1 MADRDNTSNDLRTP
15 KNKYTMKVSVSFKN
29 AIQSYLEQRAE
40 YDELFARSYRNP
52 LKNIEDCITYILNYV
67 QKSGCNGFDDDEIF
81 GQAVHYYDEAD
92 IEIGKPI
99 DCKVV
104 VNHHVELTEE
114 EKAQAR
120 RDAVKR
126 AEDEA
131 YAKLKQQREKATAKR
146 TATIQQSQ
154 PSLFDF

>member
-1 MADRDNTSNDLRTP
+1 
-15 KNKYTMKVSVSFKN
+15 MKVSTHFQT

-92 IEIGKPI
+92 IEVGKPI
-99 DCKVV
+99 DCKVI

-114 EKAQAR
+114 EKTEAR
-120 RDAVKR
+120 KEAIKR
-126 AEDEA
+126 AENEA
-131 YAKLKQQREKATAKR
+131 YSRMTKR
-146 TATIQQSQ
+146 KTATKKESINSNNGQMTL
-154 PSLFDF
+154 LF

>member
-1 MADRDNTSNDLRTP
+1 
-15 KNKYTMKVSVSFKN
+15 MKVSAPFKN

-52 LKNIEDCITYILNYV
+52 LKNIEDCVTYILNYV

-92 IEIGKPI
+92 IEIGKSI

-120 RDAVKR
+120 REAIKR

-146 TATIQQSQ
+146 TATIGQ
-154 PSLFDF
+154 PQLSLFDF

>member
-1 MADRDNTSNDLRTP
+1 
-15 KNKYTMKVSVSFKN
+15 MKVSTHFQT

-92 IEIGKPI
+92 IEVGKPI
-99 DCKVV
+99 DCKVI

-114 EKAQAR
+114 EKTDAR
-120 RDAVKR
+120 KEAIKR
-126 AEDEA
+126 AENEA
-131 YAKLKQQREKATAKR
+131 YSRMTKRKTAPKKESINSNNGQM
-146 TATIQQSQ
+146 TL
-154 PSLFDF
+154 LF

>member
-1 MADRDNTSNDLRTP
+1 
-15 KNKYTMKVSVSFKN
+15 MKVSVPFKN

-99 DCKVV
+99 ECKVV

-120 RDAVKR
+120 KDVIKR

-146 TATIQQSQ
+146 TATIGQPQ

>member
-1 MADRDNTSNDLRTP
+1 MQ
-15 KNKYTMKVSVSFKN
+15 VSVSFKN
-29 AIQSYLEQRAE
+29 SIQSYLEQRAE

-92 IEIGKPI
+92 IEVGEPI

-114 EKAQAR
+114 EKAEAR
-120 RDAVKR
+120 KEPKTKHTTEWHSARPPPRKR
-126 AEDEA
+126 A
-131 YAKLKQQREKATAKR
+131 R
-146 TATIQQSQ
+146 TAIT
-154 PSLFDF
+154 DK

>member
-1 MADRDNTSNDLRTP
+1 
-15 KNKYTMKVSVSFKN
+15 MKVSTHFQT

-92 IEIGKPI
+92 IEVGKPI
-99 DCKVV
+99 DCKVI
-104 VNHHVELTEE
+104 VNHHVELTEK
-114 EKAQAR
+114 EKTEAR
-120 RDAVKR
+120 KEAIKR
-126 AEDEA
+126 AENEA
-131 YAKLKQQREKATAKR
+131 YSRMTKRKTAPKKESINSNNGQM
-146 TATIQQSQ
+146 TL
-154 PSLFDF
+154 LF

>member
-1 MADRDNTSNDLRTP
+1 
-15 KNKYTMKVSVSFKN
+15 MKVSTHFQTV
-29 AIQSYLEQRAE
+29 IQSYLEQRAE
-40 YDELFARSYRNP
+40 YDDLFARSYRNP

-104 VNHHVELTEE
+104 VNHHVELTEV
-114 EKAQAR
+114 EKAEAR
-120 RDAVKR
+120 KEAIKR
-126 AEDEA
+126 AENEA
-131 YAKLKQQREKATAKR
+131 YNRMAQRKTAPKKENKNSNNGQM
-146 TATIQQSQ
+146 TL
-154 PSLFDF
+154 LF